1 MPQTELSGHR
11 RALRRLRHVMAG
23 AGSAQERLDELVRI
37 IAADMVAEVCSVYVM
52 RAGEVL
58 ELFASQGLNPTAVH
72 RTRLRV
78 GEGLV
83 GAIAATARP
92 LNLSDAQSHPRY
104 SYRPETGEE
113 IYHSLLGVPIIRG
126 GRVRGVLVIQN
137 RAARHYSEEE
147 AEALE
152 VISVILAELI
162 AAGGLVSPEERLP
175 PALGNTMGP
184 IRMTGVQIN
193 GGLALG
199 EAVLHQPRVS
209 IPDLVADDPAA
220 ENARLAAA
228 VVGMHSELDEMLES
242 SEVSGGGEHRD
253 ILRAYRLIAEDQ
265 GWLRRIREAIETGLT
280 AEAAVQKVQ
289 DDTRAR
295 MRQVTDPYLRERLHD
310 LEDLA
315 NRLLQH
321 LSGEFKS
328 AAKADLPESVIL
340 LARTLGPAE
349 LLDYDPGR
357 LRALLLEEG
366 SATSHVAIVARALD
380 IPVIGM
386 IEDLLTLVDP
396 LDPIVVDADNAQVFV
411 RPGDDVL
418 GIVDDNVRLRE
429 RRRAAHAAMR
439 DQPAVTRD
447 GVRVQLDINAALLAD
462 LHYLKEAGADGIG
475 LYRTE
480 IPFMLRSELPK
491 VEVQTELYRNI
502 LEQADGKPVR
512 FRTLDIGGDKQ
523 LPYFRQIVD
532 QNPAM
537 GWRSIRVVL
546 DRPGMLRQQLRAL
559 IRAAYGRELD
569 VMFPMIA
576 EVAELDAA
584 RRILELELQREREQ
598 GGEPPRPLRVGVV
611 LEVPGLM
618 WQLDQLLTKVDF
630 VSVGSN
636 DLFQFMFAADRANPR
651 VAERY
656 DPLSPAPLSLL
667 KSLVRACDAAGV
679 PLSLCGEMAGRSLEA
694 MALVGLGFRN
704 LSMPPAKLGS
714 IKTMIR
720 SLSVGELAAYLDS
733 LLALPDHSLREKL
746 RAFSRD
752 HGVVME
758 QR

>member
-23 AGSAQERLDELVRI
+23 AGTAQERLDELVGI

-83 GAIAATARP
+83 GAIAATARS
-92 LNLSDAQSHPRY
+92 LNLSDAQSHPRF

-113 IYHSLLGVPIIRG
+113 VYRSLLGVPIIRG

-137 RAARHYSEEE
+137 KAARHYSEEE

-162 AAGGLVSPEERLP
+162 AAGGLIGPEERLP
-175 PALGNTMGP
+175 PVIGNVIRP

-193 GGLALG
+193 AGLARG

-209 IPDLVADDPAA
+209 IPDLVADDPEA

-228 VVGMHSELDEMLES
+228 VADMHGELDEMLEG
-242 SEVSGGGEHRD
+242 SEVSSGGEHRD
-253 ILRAYRLIAEDQ
+253 ILRAYRLIAEDR
-265 GWLRRIREAIETGLT
+265 GWLRRIREAIDTGLT

-310 LEDLA
+310 LEDIA

-321 LSGEFKS
+321 LSGEFRS
-328 AAKADLPESVIL
+328 AAKADLPEAVVL

-366 SATSHVAIVARALD
+366 SATSHVTIVARALD

-386 IEDLLTLVDP
+386 IDDLLTLVDP

-418 GIVDDNVRLRE
+418 EIVDDNVRSRE
-429 RRRAAHAAMR
+429 RRRAAYAAMR
-439 DQPAVTRD
+439 DEPAVTRD
-447 GVRVQLDINAALLAD
+447 GIRVQLDINAALLVD
-462 LHYLKEAGADGIG
+462 LHYLKDAGAEGIG

-480 IPFMLRSELPK
+480 IPFMLRPEFPK
-491 VEVQTELYRNI
+491 VAAQTDLYRNI

-523 LPYFRQIVD
+523 LPYFRQTAD

-559 IRAAYGRELD
+559 IHAADGRELD

-576 EVAELDAA
+576 EVAELEAA
-584 RRILELELQREREQ
+584 RRILDLELERERDL
-598 GGEPPRPLRVGVV
+598 GGIPPRTVRVGVV
-611 LEVPGLM
+611 LEVPSLM
-618 WQLDQLLTKVDF
+618 WQLDQLLGKVDF

-636 DLFQFMFAADRANPR
+636 DLFQFLFAADRANPR

-656 DPLSPAPLSLL
+656 DPLSPGPLSLL
-667 KSLVRACDAAGV
+667 RSLVRACDSAGV
-679 PLSLCGEMAGRSLEA
+679 PLSLCGEMAGRPLEA

-704 LSMPPAKLGS
+704 LSMPPARLGS
-714 IKTMIR
+714 IKAMIR

-733 LLALPDHSLREKL
+733 LFSLPDHSLREIL

-752 HGVVME
+752 HGVVL
-758 QR
+758 QGG